1 MGRFSTTVQIK
12 NNTDRAGFISAFNDV
27 MAKRGF
33 VPCSEDEAAK
43 SYLLA
48 FSEGGWVTVSS
59 DSYTDNP
66 ATTQDDTQRFANEM
80 KTSAFIVEVVDS
92 DFAILML
99 YGEKTDEV
107 IIGDGSGYGIEDAPK
122 GNRECWE
129 HILAEDK
136 TWEKLSE
143 IWGKD
148 EVFVEDVLWK
158 SAPVLGINPEFMCAD
173 FRDFSEKG
181 ENSKNDRNITAFYF
195 KKAGT
200 NGKPLTLNAAFV
212 KVFGEALEPLGFKK
226 IKSEYPYFVRV
237 VNGEIIHTITYR
249 TEYPDRTDEKSFNI
263 LGGVATVY
271 VDDIDLTKNPLVENI
286 NWLESNAMLYR
297 KTTGEYDEDFFSNIW
312 KFSFKK
318 DDEDSMLHELRHS
331 LDITKNIMLPVI
343 GDVKDLNS
351 CIEYYYQVSQ
361 FRLNFTCNAEEFA
374 NNPNPRCSKCYWL
387 VKINY
392 RGDGL
397 KKATERSLAETARL
411 MKEGRCGYSQKKF
424 EDKCEEARNFVI
436 QQNTIRDKFQSDD
449 KLKAKVVSLLEQCK
463 AKNIVTLRSYGIEI

>member
-12 NNTDRAGFISAFNDV
+12 NNTDRASFISAFNDV
-27 MAKRGF
+27 MARRGF
-33 VPCSEDEAAK
+33 VPCSEDEAAV
-43 SYLLA
+43 SYFFG
-48 FSEGGWVTVSS
+48 FSEWWVTVTS

-66 ATTQDDTQRFANEM
+66 ATTRDDTQRFANEM

-107 IIGDGSGYGIEDAPK
+107 IVGDGSGYGIEDAPK

-129 HILAEDK
+129 HLLAEDK

-148 EVFVEDVLWK
+148 EVFVEDVMWK

-181 ENSKNDRNITAFYF
+181 ENSENDRNITAFYF

-237 VNGEIIHTITYR
+237 VNGEIIHIITYR

-263 LGGVATVY
+263 LGGVAAVY
-271 VDDIDLTKNPLVENI
+271 QEDLDLTQNPIDGNI
-286 NWLESNAMLYR
+286 EWLENNYTMHR
-297 KTTGEYDEDFFSNIW
+297 KTSDECNMNSFESIW
-312 KFSFKK
+312 KFSYKSI
-318 DDEDSMLHELRHS
+318 DEDSMLSELQYS
-331 LDITKNIMLPVI
+331 LDITKKIMLPII
-343 GDVKDLNS
+343 GNVKDLNS
-351 CIEYYYQVSQ
+351 CIEYYYQVSH

-387 VKINY
+387 VKANY
-392 RGDGL
+392 KGDGL
-397 KKATERSLAETARL
+397 KKATEKSLANTDRL
-411 MKEGRCGYSQKKF
+411 MKDGRCGYTQEEF
-424 EDKCEEARNFVI
+424 ENECEGARNFVI
-436 QQNTIRDKFQSDD
+436 QQNIIRDKFQSDD
-449 KLKAKVVSLLEQCK
+449 KLKAKVMSLLEQCK
-463 AKNIVTLRSYGIEI
+463 AKNTATFRSYGIEI